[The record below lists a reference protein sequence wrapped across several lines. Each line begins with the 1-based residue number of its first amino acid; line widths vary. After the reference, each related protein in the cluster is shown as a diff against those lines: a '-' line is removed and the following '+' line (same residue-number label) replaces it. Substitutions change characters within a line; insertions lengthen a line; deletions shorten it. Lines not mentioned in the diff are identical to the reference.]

1 MVHVIDYVEARHKQ
15 LQTLHQKVTQEY
27 GLYKADP
34 FIILRAQSHLFDRKS
49 LSQCLR
55 QDRDSL
61 GCWLADVEEAK
72 RVQQEFRARA
82 VAAAKTFFVPHQWG
96 SIPPVT
102 GPRGDVLIVQSGTVS
117 FGTEMGLSEATG
129 EDCSTRGENKH
140 RPDASQ
146 SMTSVVDLD
155 SMVTYSSLEREVWE

>member
-1 MVHVIDYVEARHKQ
+1 LA
-15 LQTLHQKVTQEY
+15 
-27 GLYKADP
+27 
-34 FIILRAQSHLFDRKS
+34 
-49 LSQCLR
+49 
-55 QDRDSL
+55 
-61 GCWLADVEEAK
+61 CWLADVEEAK
-72 RVQQEFRARA
+72 QVQQEFRARA

-96 SIPPVT
+96 SKPPVT

-129 EDCSTRGENKH
+129 EDCSTVTYYSLRGENKR

-146 SMTSVVDLD
+146 SMSSVVDLD